1 MHFKVIIF
9 LIKSSKIQPSFSEI
23 ENVLLKAIKETLK
36 VTALCFFPPQE
47 SFPSVT
53 SDKFTFT
60 KINDNYLKS
69 LAKIAQESAF

>member
-36 VTALCFFPPQE
+36 VTALCFF
-47 SFPSVT
+47 FPLKNHLSVT
-53 SDKFTFT
+53 SDQFTFT
-60 KINDNYLKS
+60 IINDNYLKS
-69 LAKIAQESAF
+69 LAKIAKESAF